1 MVTHD
6 AATLVRTVYSLYNAH
21 QTDADWL
28 DKTSMLVSE
37 NCESLNAQT
46 GHRRRGKEG
55 FKQRLLNWSTAFP
68 ESSNE
73 ITNIIATND
82 QAAVEFISR
91 GTHSGV
97 LHTLKGDIQPTN
109 RKIELRC
116 CDVYRISNNEIVTLH
131 SYYDPL
137 GLQEQLGLTPA
148 PQAQAGEPA
157 PQAQAGEPAPQAQAG
172 EPAPQE

>member
-1 MVTHD
+1 MVIHD
-6 AATLVRTVYSLYNAH
+6 AATLVRTLYSLYNAH

-28 DKTSMLVSE
+28 DKISMLVSE
-37 NCESLNAQT
+37 NCEALNAST
-46 GHRRRGKEG
+46 GHICRGKEG
-55 FKQRLLNWSTAFP
+55 FKQCLLNWSIAFP

-73 ITNIIATND
+73 ITNVVATND

-116 CDVYRISNNEIVTLH
+116 CDVYRISNNEIVTQH
-131 SYYDPL
+131 SYYDAL
-137 GLQEQLGLTPA
+137 GLREQLGLTPA
-148 PQAQAGEPA
+148 RQGQRGESPQ
-157 PQAQAGEPAPQAQAG
+157 
-172 EPAPQE
+172 QE

>member
-1 MVTHD
+1 MIIHD

-37 NCESLNAQT
+37 NCKSLNAQT

-55 FKQRLLNWSTAFP
+55 FKQRLINWSTAFP

-97 LHTLKGDIQPTN
+97 LHTPKGDFQPTG
-109 RKIELRC
+109 RKIELGC
-116 CDVYRISNNEIVTLH
+116 CDVYRVSSGEVISLH
-131 SYYDPL
+131 SYSDLL

-148 PQAQAGEPA
+148 PQAQG
-157 PQAQAGEPAPQAQAG
+157 G